1 VVWARIAGTTSSQQF
16 SERELVAD
24 FVEGVHLRAGAGDE
38 VFVMNTGGNNV
49 VSLGQQDLPTSWS
62 G

>member
-1 VVWARIAGTTSSQQF
+1 MVWARIAGTTSSQQL

-49 VSLGQQDLPTSWS
+49 VSLGQ
-62 G
+62 

>member
-1 VVWARIAGTTSSQQF
+1 VVWARIAGTTSSQQL

-24 FVEGVHLRAGAGDE
+24 FVEGVHRRAGDHDE

-49 VSLGQQDLPTSWS
+49 VSLDPQDLPTSWS
-62 G
+62 R

>member
-1 VVWARIAGTTSSQQF
+1 
-16 SERELVAD
+16 VAD

-49 VSLGQQDLPTSWS
+49 VSLGQQGYSRSWV